1 MTPLRLAIVG
11 VGDVAQR
18 DYLPEA
24 HRLSG
29 IAELAVVCSRREDRA
44 RSVAEQYAVPR
55 WTADYREA
63 IESDVDAVVNL
74 TPLGVHHEIT
84 RAALE
89 RGRHVYTEKPV
100 AASAGEAREL
110 RDLATR
116 RGLVLV
122 CAPSVLLFPQVRY
135 VRELLASGRLGVIR
149 SARAQA
155 NGGVP
160 PWPGYASDPTPFFSA
175 AGGPLVD
182 MAVYPLH
189 ALTGLLGPV
198 SKVAALARRTRDSF
212 VIGDGPLRGTV
223 VPVDCED
230 HWQLVADLPDC
241 VASVEATFAT
251 AESAA
256 PECELRS
263 EAGAVAFS
271 LLDVAEPVRVLEP
284 GADAW
289 TEVFVTHE
297 RSSGPDHILG
307 VIHMIECIAE
317 ASGRRPLASADHAI
331 HVLDVIEAARRAAA
345 SGEPV
350 PVDPA
355 TAAALPVSATTAA
368 AR

>member
-1 MTPLRLAIVG
+1 MSPARLAIVG

-18 DYLPEA
+18 DYLPET
-24 HRLSG
+24 HRLAG
-29 IAELAVVCSRREDRA
+29 IAELAIVCSRHADRA

-55 WTADYREA
+55 WTTDYREA

-74 TPLGVHHEIT
+74 TPFGVHHEIN

-89 RGRHVYTEKPV
+89 RGRHVYTEKPL
-100 AASAGEAREL
+100 AATAGEAREL
-110 RDLATR
+110 RDLAAR
-116 RGLVLV
+116 QGLVFV

-198 SKVAALARRTRDSF
+198 SRVAALARRTRDSF
-212 VIGDGPLRGTV
+212 VIDDGPLRGKV
-223 VPVDCED
+223 VRVESED

-263 EAGAVAFS
+263 EAGGVAFS
-271 LLDVAEPVRVLEP
+271 LLDVAAPVRVFEP
-284 GADAW
+284 GASAW
-289 TEVFVTHE
+289 AEVTVAHE
-297 RSSGPDHILG
+297 RASGPDHILG

-317 ASGRRPLASADHAI
+317 ASGCRPLASADHAV

-345 SGEPV
+345 SGEHV
-350 PVDPA
+350 AIDPG
-355 TAAALPVSATTAA
+355 TAAALPASATMA

>member
-1 MTPLRLAIVG
+1 VSPLRLAVVG

-24 HRLSG
+24 HRLAG
-29 IAELAVVCSRREDRA
+29 KAELAVVCSRHEDRA
-44 RSVAEQYAVPR
+44 RGVAERCAVPR
-55 WTADYREA
+55 WTTDYREA

-74 TPLGVHHEIT
+74 TPLGLHHEIN

-89 RGRHVYTEKPV
+89 SGRHVYTEKPL
-100 AASAGEAREL
+100 AASAREAREL
-110 RDLATR
+110 RDLAAR
-116 RGLVLV
+116 LGLVLV

-135 VRELLASGRLGVIR
+135 VRELVVSGRIGVIR
-149 SARAQA
+149 SARAHA

-160 PWPGYASDPTPFFSA
+160 PWPGYESDPTPFFSA

-198 SKVAALARRTRDSF
+198 SRVAALARRTRDSF
-212 VIGDGPLRGTV
+212 VIDEGPFRGKV

-230 HWQLVADLPDC
+230 HWQLVAELPDC

-263 EAGAVAFS
+263 DAGAVAFS
-271 LLDVAEPVRVLEP
+271 LLDVAAPVRVLEP
-284 GADAW
+284 GASTWAD
-289 TEVFVTHE
+289 VTVAHE
-297 RSSGPDHILG
+297 RASGPDHILG
-307 VIHMIECIAE
+307 VLHMIDCIA
-317 ASGRRPLASADHAI
+317 SGLRPLASAEDAV

-350 PVDPA
+350 AVDA
-355 TAAALPVSATTAA
+355 STRAALQSSASPAA
-368 AR
+368 TR

>member
-1 MTPLRLAIVG
+1 VTRLRLAVVG

-24 HRLSG
+24 HRLAE
-29 IAELAVVCSRREDRA
+29 IAQLAVVCSRHEHRA

-55 WTADYREA
+55 WTTDYREA

-74 TPLGVHHEIT
+74 TPLAVHHEIN

-89 RGRHVYTEKPV
+89 RGRHVYTEKPL

-110 RDLATR
+110 RDLAAR
-116 RGLVLV
+116 LGLVLV

-135 VRELLASGRLGVIR
+135 VQELLASGRLGIIR
-149 SARAQA
+149 SARAHA

-160 PWPGYASDPTPFFSA
+160 PWAGYASDPSPFFSA

-182 MAVYPLH
+182 MGVYPLH
-189 ALTGLLGPV
+189 VLTGLLGPV
-198 SKVAALARRTRDSF
+198 GKVAALARRTRDSF
-212 VIGDGPLRGTV
+212 VIDDGPLRGKV

-230 HWQLVADLPDC
+230 HWQLIADLPDC

-263 EAGAVAFS
+263 EGGAVAFS
-271 LLDVAEPVRVLEP
+271 LLDVAAPVRVLEP
-284 GADAW
+284 GAGTWAD
-289 TEVFVTHE
+289 VTIAHE
-297 RSSGPDHILG
+297 RASGPDHILG
-307 VIHMIECIAE
+307 VIHMIECIAG
-317 ASGRRPLASADHAI
+317 ARRPLASADHAV
-331 HVLDVIEAARRAAA
+331 HVLDVIEAARRAAV

-350 PVDPA
+350 KVDA
-355 TAAALPVSATTAA
+355 GTAAALPASATTTA

>member
-1 MTPLRLAIVG
+1 MSPLRLAVVG

-24 HRLSG
+24 HRLAG
-29 IAELAVVCSRREDRA
+29 IAELAVVCSRDEHRA

-55 WTADYREA
+55 WTTDYREA

-74 TPLGVHHEIT
+74 TPLGVHHEIN
-84 RAALE
+84 RGALE
-89 RGRHVYTEKPV
+89 AGRHVYTEKPL

-110 RDLATR
+110 RDLAAR
-116 RGLVLV
+116 EGIVLV

-149 SARAQA
+149 SARAHA

-198 SKVAALARRTRDSF
+198 SRVAALARRTRDSF
-212 VIGDGPLRGTV
+212 VIDDGPLRGKV
-223 VPVDCED
+223 IPVDSED

-241 VASVEATFAT
+241 VASLEATFAT

-263 EAGAVAFS
+263 EGGAVAFS
-271 LLDVAEPVRVLEP
+271 LLDVAAPVRVLEP
-284 GADAW
+284 RASGWA
-289 TEVFVTHE
+289 EVTIAHE
-297 RSSGPDHILG
+297 RASGPDHILG
-307 VIHMIECIAE
+307 VIHMIECIT
-317 ASGRRPLASADHAI
+317 SGRRPLASADHAV
-331 HVLDVIEAARRAAA
+331 HVLDVVEAARRAVV

-350 PVDPA
+350 PVDPS
-355 TAAALPVSATTAA
+355 TAAALPATATTAA

>member
-1 MTPLRLAIVG
+1 VTRLRLAIVG

-18 DYLPEA
+18 DYLPEV
-24 HRLSG
+24 HRLAEMAE
-29 IAELAVVCSRREDRA
+29 IAIVCSRQEQRA

-55 WTADYREA
+55 WTTEYRAA

-74 TPLGVHHEIT
+74 TPLDVHHEIN

-89 RGRHVYTEKPV
+89 RARHVYTEKPL

-110 RDLATR
+110 RDLAAR
-116 RGLVLV
+116 QRLVLV
-122 CAPSVLLFPQVRY
+122 CAPSVLLFPQIGY

-160 PWPGYASDPTPFFSA
+160 PWEGYASDPSPFFGA

-198 SKVAALARRTRDSF
+198 SRVAAMARRTRDSF
-212 VIGDGPLRGTV
+212 VIDDGPFRGKV
-223 VPVDCED
+223 VPVDSED
-230 HWQLVADLPDC
+230 HWQLLADLPDC

-251 AESAA
+251 AESVA

-263 EAGAVAFS
+263 EGGAVAFS
-271 LLDVAEPVRVLEP
+271 LLDVAAPVRVLEA
-284 GADAW
+284 GAGAW
-289 TEVFVTHE
+289 TEVAVTHE
-297 RSSGPDHILG
+297 RASGPDHILG
-307 VIHMIECIAE
+307 VIHMIECIT
-317 ASGRRPLASADHAI
+317 SGRPPLASADHAV
-331 HVLDVIEAARRAAA
+331 HVLDVIEAARRSAA
-345 SGEPV
+345 SAEPV
-350 PVDPA
+350 PVDPS
-355 TAAALPVSATTAA
+355 TAAALPAVATTAE